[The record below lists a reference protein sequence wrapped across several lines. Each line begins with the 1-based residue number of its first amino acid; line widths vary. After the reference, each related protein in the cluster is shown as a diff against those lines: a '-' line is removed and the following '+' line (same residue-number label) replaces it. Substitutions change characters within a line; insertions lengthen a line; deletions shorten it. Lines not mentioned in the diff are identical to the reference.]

1 MNQKKLKKLEKK
13 LLIQTGEDEI
23 KLINDQINATKIKID
38 TYNIHHEEKNQ
49 QRSHY
54 KSEVNELKENECII
68 VIIFL

>member
-23 KLINDQINATKIKID
+23 KLINDQINANKIKID

-49 QRSHY
+49 QRAHY
-54 KSEVNELKENECII
+54 TSEVNELKENECII